1 MFVVSLL
8 RVQNIDTTASFVA
21 PLPPK
26 ELEIIRQT
34 NVVNLS
40 RKRWRY
46 RVDWQVSLSK
56 KKLRIASNYKIIL
69 NYVLLIT

>member
-8 RVQNIDTTASFVA
+8 RVQNIDTTASFVV
-21 PLPPK
+21 PMPPK

-34 NVVNLS
+34 KVVNLS

-46 RVDWQVSLSK
+46 RVDWQVSCLW
-56 KKLRIASNYKIIL
+56 
-69 NYVLLIT
+69 